1 MTAKENLTAALPA
14 RAVELFQE
22 GYNCAQAVAGAFAE
36 AGYFMGLSFDQAVR
50 LTEGLGGGLCR
61 LRETCGAVSGGML
74 VLGACYG
81 HNDPEHPQ
89 SKMELYAQGQ
99 RTALPFQEKFGT
111 FSCARLLQLPPDE
124 APCPIPTPRTAEFY
138 QKRPCARFIYEMARL
153 VAEEICRQETDAL

>member
-50 LTEGLGGGLCR
+50 LAEGLGGGLCR

-111 FSCARLLQLPPDE
+111 FSCARLLHLPPDE